1 MFLIFVMPFHVSL
14 KIRELGEIF
23 FTHVTFVGLNAFVDH
38 NMSLKILFHSKS
50 FLTFFTLKGSL
61 SCVNAIV
68 PFEVMRQLESFLT
81 LWTFI
86 SLLLRVNPF
95 MLFKVLTH
103 NNFFAYFTFNFGFDF
118 QRKSIPFN
126 FQVLVN
132 V

>member
-1 MFLIFVMPFHVSL
+1 MYFSSDSCALVFCVFLGFQCLKKYYCSACIAFVFLIIVMDFHVSL

-23 FTHVTFVGLNAFVDH
+23 FTHVTFVGLNAFVDN

-81 LWTFI
+81 L
-86 SLLLRVNPF
+86 
-95 MLFKVLTH
+95 
-103 NNFFAYFTFNFGFDF
+103 
-118 QRKSIPFN
+118 
-126 FQVLVN
+126 
-132 V
+132 